1 MTEFLGQIVDFF
13 NSTNVPQQLREVDA
27 KALFTNAWFL
37 VPFIAFICYSLYKQA
52 VDSLV
57 MTGLAIGLWLFTGSS
72 YMDGLIVDG
81 TIQIGK
87 ILPVAGVFIGAIAVA
102 VYFLFMRTD

>member
-1 MTEFLGQIVDFF
+1 MTEFLGQIVDFL

-37 VPFIAFICYSLYKQA
+37 APFIAFILYNLYKQA
-52 VDSLV
+52 VDTLV
-57 MTGLAIGLWLFTGSS
+57 MTGLGFGLWLFSGSS
-72 YMDGLIVDG
+72 YMEGLVVNG
-81 TIQIGK
+81 TLQLGK
-87 ILPVAGVFIGAIAVA
+87 VLPVAGVFVGAIGVA

>member
-1 MTEFLGQIVDFF
+1 MTEFLGQIVDFL

-37 VPFIAFICYSLYKQA
+37 APFIAFICYNLYKQA
-52 VDSLV
+52 VDTLV
-57 MTGLAIGLWLFTGSS
+57 LAGLGFGLWLFSGSR
-72 YMDGLIVDG
+72 YMEGLVVNG
-81 TIQIGK
+81 VLQLGK
-87 ILPVAGVFIGAIAVA
+87 VLPVAGVFIGAIAVA